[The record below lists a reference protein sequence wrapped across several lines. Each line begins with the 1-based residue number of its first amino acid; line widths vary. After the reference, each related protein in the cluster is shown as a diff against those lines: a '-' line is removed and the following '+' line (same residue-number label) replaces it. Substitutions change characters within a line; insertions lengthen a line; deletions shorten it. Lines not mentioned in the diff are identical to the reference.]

1 MQNDLIV
8 VEQLPVITERLK
20 QASADIDTRVAEAM
34 SLVCT
39 EDTVKQVKAVR
50 SSLTSDFNALEEQ
63 RKTVKKSIMSP
74 YEAFESVYKEYV
86 TVKYKGADADL
97 KSKIDGVE
105 GELKKRKRD
114 DLTEYFN
121 EYRDSLDIDFATME
135 KWNPNVTLSVTLT
148 ALKKEAAAYI
158 DGISDALSLI
168 ETQEHKAEIL
178 VEYQQC
184 MNVSQAIT
192 NVVERHKAMEQ
203 QVSRQAELETRKA
216 EEAEAIKR
224 VEAVI
229 PAPLAPPVVK
239 ETVIEDPVRTLS
251 FKVSAPMSKLKELK
265 KYLDDGGF
273 DYE

>member
-74 YEAFESVYKEYV
+74 YEAFEAVYKEYV

-121 EYRDSLDIDFATME
+121 EYRDSLGIDFATME

-192 NVVERHKAMEQ
+192 TVVERHKAMEQ